1 MPASVV
7 HCCTEPL
14 GQATDGDC
22 WFCDHNDIVLPSCTD
37 HNNKSNTQVISE
49 AALPKDSQQQ
59 LRMRRFMM
67 SVAMYVLASIP
78 QGVSLYN
85 GISPGWVMGL
95 WAAIALVTNLGFYLL
110 FRYGLNLRL
119 RDPSM
124 TTAQMVVAIAM
135 VIFTQMYAGEARGA
149 YLVVLMIIMVFG
161 TFRLRTRQLLILS
174 LLTIVAYGLT
184 LPLIERIEGERFDLA
199 VEMVLWCSFSAF
211 LPFISALGGNISGLR
226 QKLMASNAQLQE
238 VLQQV
243 TELATHD
250 ELTGAYNR
258 RYLLE
263 MLAHEKNRTDRGGA
277 GFCVCILDLDHFKRV
292 NDSYGHPVGD
302 EVLKTFAGTVQ
313 PLLRSTDFFARYGG
327 EEFLLFLPQ
336 TSLEMAQHCLK
347 RIQDELAVAR
357 YPGLPQDMR
366 VTASIGVA
374 QYHLES
380 IAELIERAD
389 KALYK
394 AKQNGRNRMEMA
406 SSHRPLMI

>member
-1 MPASVV
+1 M
-7 HCCTEPL
+7 
-14 GQATDGDC
+14 
-22 WFCDHNDIVLPSCTD
+22 
-37 HNNKSNTQVISE
+37 ISE

-67 SVAMYVLASIP
+67 SLAMYLLASIP

-85 GISPGWVMGL
+85 GISPAWVMGL
-95 WAAIALVTNLGFYLL
+95 WAAIALLSNLAFYLL

-161 TFRLRTRQLLILS
+161 TFRLRTRQLLVLS
-174 LLTIVAYGLT
+174 LLTIFAYGLT

-211 LPFISALGGNISGLR
+211 LPFISALGGNISDLR

-263 MLAHEKNRTDRGGA
+263 MLTHEKNRTDRGGA
-277 GFCVCILDLDHFKRV
+277 GFCVCILDLDHFKRI

-302 EVLKTFAGTVQ
+302 EVLRTFANTVQ

-336 TSLEMAQHCLK
+336 TSLEMAQHCVK

-357 YPGLPQDMR
+357 YPSLPQGMR

-374 QYHLES
+374 QYYLLES
-380 IAELIERAD
+380 VAELIERAD

-406 SSHRPLMI
+406 TFHRPLLI